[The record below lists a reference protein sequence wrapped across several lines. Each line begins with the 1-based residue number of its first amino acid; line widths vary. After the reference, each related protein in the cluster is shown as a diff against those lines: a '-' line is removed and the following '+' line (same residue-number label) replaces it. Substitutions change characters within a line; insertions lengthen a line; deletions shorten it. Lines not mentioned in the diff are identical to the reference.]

1 MSPGD
6 QIHASPG
13 PSLDE
18 LKLQVPEGELF
29 AGKEWRWS
37 PIPYRLSDLR
47 AKELESMGHRLL
59 QFSQACEL
67 LYRQSI
73 EGAQPRWIAE
83 LLDRGKPSGVVTLGR
98 ESVFRGQIARVI
110 RPDLILTEEGFSI
123 CELDTIPGGI
133 GLTAWLNETY
143 SSFGFNVLGGPLGML
158 EGFASILPDG
168 EVVISSEGD
177 TYRPE
182 MEWLCQR
189 LNILKGERRWSVTSD
204 TTRDSWSGNF
214 YRFFE
219 MFDLPQV
226 PCAEGLFRDAVSG
239 RASISPPPKA
249 HLEEKLWMA
258 LFWMPPLRTFWTRHL
273 GERGMQSLR
282 KWIP

>member
-1 MSPGD
+1 LSPGD

-59 QFSQACEL
+59 QFSQACDL
-67 LYRQSI
+67 LYRQSF

-143 SSFGFNVLGGPLGML
+143 SSFGFNVLGGTLGML
-158 EGFASILPDG
+158 E
-168 EVVISSEGD
+168 
-177 TYRPE
+177 
-182 MEWLCQR
+182 
-189 LNILKGERRWSVTSD
+189 
-204 TTRDSWSGNF
+204 
-214 YRFFE
+214 
-219 MFDLPQV
+219 
-226 PCAEGLFRDAVSG
+226 
-239 RASISPPPKA
+239 
-249 HLEEKLWMA
+249 
-258 LFWMPPLRTFWTRHL
+258 
-273 GERGMQSLR
+273 
-282 KWIP
+282 